1 MSKPFGF
8 IYEDLSPLFQNV
20 LKFVLIQDPVKIA
33 TGFILGASI
42 NKLFQ
47 VFLES
52 LVKPLLVIIVLYLSK
67 SGFRYTLAG
76 QTFDVGSLIIEIVLF
91 ITFMIIFYYLFV
103 GPIESLKEEYN
114 IEQKTIDCPYCMTLI
129 NPSATRCPACTS
141 QLVN

>member
-8 IYEDLSPLFQNV
+8 IYDDLSPILQNV

-33 TGFILGASI
+33 TGFIIGASI

-52 LVKPLLVIIVLYLSK
+52 LVKPFLFVILLFLSK
-67 SGFRYTLAG
+67 SGFRYTVAG
-76 QTFDVGSLIIEIVLF
+76 QTFDVGSLIIEIFLF
-91 ITFMIIFYYLFV
+91 IIFMVIFYYLFV
-103 GPIESLKEEYN
+103 GPIETLKEEYN